1 MIEAAMMS
9 TPEVCTNNSPMIP
22 NPPVSNKNPSTRKS
36 LHQFTDTLDVKH
48 NISVWKFSAVKAN
61 RKAVK
66 KSICCVHTLQIAVV
80 IKN

>member
-36 LHQFTDTLDVKH
+36 LRQLTETLDVKH
-48 NISVWKFSAVKAN
+48 KTDVWRFGAGKAK
-61 RKAVK
+61 R
-66 KSICCVHTLQIAVV
+66 KSIKKRNALWFHIVKRRGH
-80 IKN
+80 